1 MSIFCLTLWHFVILF
16 PSRKTKAQTMNNFQ
30 YLTINNK
37 GSFVG
42 GKPTKFYQGHAIV
55 AADVLPEAFR
65 KLQEEKAKDG
75 INIQELRFLA
85 SETEYKNVR
94 PGATISPSGKHPGPN
109 AWYCYVLKDGTVT
122 KWHFYGSYTKYGTS
136 CALCGPMACLSAL
149 SGFSLQDLEK
159 RTYAKK
165 SMLDKIKN
173 IFTRQK

>member
-1 MSIFCLTLWHFVILF
+1 
-16 PSRKTKAQTMNNFQ
+16 MNHFQ
-30 YLTINNK
+30 YLTINEK
-37 GSFVG
+37 GCFVG
-42 GKPTKFYQGHAIV
+42 GKPTKYYRGDLISSS
-55 AADVLPEAFR
+55 DLLPTVFR
-65 KLQEEKAKDG
+65 RLQFIKAMDG
-75 INIQELRFLA
+75 IDIKEIRFLA